1 MYLCSVI
8 RKQESIIKKER
19 KMDEVLENQIRYLE
33 TLLKEYTRI
42 SDVSGVS
49 TRSQEET
56 MNRILDRLSE
66 LYKKRKK

>member
-1 MYLCSVI
+1 
-8 RKQESIIKKER
+8 
-19 KMDEVLENQIRYLE
+19 MDEVLENQIRYLE

-56 MNRILDRLSE
+56 MNRILDSLSE